1 MAEDTKNN
9 FIAVRL
15 SDEEMSALKRVMAAM
30 EPLTGRQSLSDAV
43 RYMIRNFDYEASPL
57 GKAPSLARVMA

>member
-1 MAEDTKNN
+1 MAEDAKNN

-15 SDEEMSALKRVMAAM
+15 SDDEMDSLRRVMVAM
-30 EPLTGRQSLSDAV
+30 EPLTGRRSLSDAV

-57 GKAPSLARVMA
+57 GKAPSRIGVMA